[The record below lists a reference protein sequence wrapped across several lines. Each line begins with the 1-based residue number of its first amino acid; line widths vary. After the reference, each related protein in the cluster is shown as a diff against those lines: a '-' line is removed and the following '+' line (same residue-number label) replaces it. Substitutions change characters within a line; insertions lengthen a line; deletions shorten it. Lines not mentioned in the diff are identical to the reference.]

1 MAADFGEDR
10 VADHLGVLLRAGEL
24 PLADVVEV
32 QLRDPVPATP
42 LALTVFTP
50 EFGTYDALIAEV
62 AS

>member
-1 MAADFGEDR
+1 
-10 VADHLGVLLRAGEL
+10 LLRAGEL

-32 QLRDPVPATP
+32 RLRDPVPATP